1 MSVGR
6 RQTITISEK
15 NWLKYCTLK
24 GKHLLNMGKPEL
36 TFTEYANAC
45 IEVSNLEFKD
55 LLELR
60 RREKHGEGH
69 D

>member
-1 MSVGR
+1 
-6 RQTITISEK
+6 
-15 NWLKYCTLK
+15 
-24 GKHLLNMGKPEL
+24 MGKPEL

-45 IEVSNLEFKD
+45 IEISNLEVKD

-60 RREKHGEGH
+60 RREKQGESH